1 MKPDF
6 LEYIQERV
14 LLADGALG
22 SYLYAKGIEQGK
34 NIERLNLSDP
44 DLVYSVHEEYIR
56 AGSRLLETNTF
67 GANRLKLENAG
78 LEGKTRQINLAGAE
92 LAVRAG
98 GGEAYVAGSV
108 GPSGADFPLNDPNG
122 PESEAVEAVFREQI
136 EALLEGGVD
145 LLMLETFS
153 HLDELLLALRV
164 GRRLAGKMP
173 IIANMV
179 YPQKGQTAAG
189 LDALDCGRASLE
201 AGADVVGSNCGRGA
215 RAMVAAI
222 EKLSPLGEST
232 PLAAFPNAGFP
243 EIVNHRLIYPVEP
256 AYMAQLVGDMVRAG
270 ARVVGGC
277 CGTTPAHIQEFGKHL
292 LLKRRPLSRV
302 ESKQTGGVQESQGP
316 VTAKPGA
323 LLNRLPTDKLPIL
336 VEVDP
341 PTHLDTSG
349 VLGGAKELAAAGA
362 DAITLG
368 ENPLAVLR
376 ADNISLAHRIR
387 SEVGVATVAHVTC
400 RDRNALGLQSQI
412 MGAHLLGIDSILAVT
427 GDPATTGDQPA
438 ASGVFDIQSFGLI
451 RMINQFNHGRNPAGK
466 AMKGEC
472 DFSIGAAF
480 SYRPN
485 NPDLQIR
492 RLERKASMGA
502 VYAMTQPFFSA
513 GAVEDMLEKT
523 RHLDILIFPGI
534 FPLISARNA
543 DFLHHEVPGISIPE
557 DLRRRLWRY
566 ETVEDQRRVADEFTR
581 QLLADICPLI
591 DGLYLISP
599 LNKWDVTA
607 MLTREVRNAGWRGSG
622 RLAGMLQKGL

>member
-44 DLVYSVHEEYIR
+44 DLVYSIHEEYIR

-67 GANRLKLENAG
+67 GANRLQLENAG
-78 LEGKTRQINLAGAE
+78 LEDKTRQINLAGAE

-215 RAMVAAI
+215 RAMLAAI

-277 CGTTPAHIQEFGKHL
+277 CGTTPPTFRNSASICG
-292 LLKRRPLSRV
+292 
-302 ESKQTGGVQESQGP
+302 
-316 VTAKPGA
+316 
-323 LLNRLPTDKLPIL
+323 LN
-336 VEVDP
+336 
-341 PTHLDTSG
+341 
-349 VLGGAKELAAAGA
+349 
-362 DAITLG
+362 
-368 ENPLAVLR
+368 
-376 ADNISLAHRIR
+376 
-387 SEVGVATVAHVTC
+387 VG
-400 RDRNALGLQSQI
+400 L
-412 MGAHLLGIDSILAVT
+412 
-427 GDPATTGDQPA
+427 
-438 ASGVFDIQSFGLI
+438 
-451 RMINQFNHGRNPAGK
+451 
-466 AMKGEC
+466 
-472 DFSIGAAF
+472 
-480 SYRPN
+480 
-485 NPDLQIR
+485 
-492 RLERKASMGA
+492 
-502 VYAMTQPFFSA
+502 
-513 GAVEDMLEKT
+513 
-523 RHLDILIFPGI
+523 
-534 FPLISARNA
+534 
-543 DFLHHEVPGISIPE
+543 
-557 DLRRRLWRY
+557 
-566 ETVEDQRRVADEFTR
+566 
-581 QLLADICPLI
+581 
-591 DGLYLISP
+591 
-599 LNKWDVTA
+599 
-607 MLTREVRNAGWRGSG
+607 
-622 RLAGMLQKGL
+622 